1 MVSSTICFR
10 FYARL
15 DRHHAPIAAGG
26 CGRTSV
32 EIFTPW
38 FDNTPMF
45 QKSSALLYWHVWIF
59 FYRAQAAPAVVYS
72 FITRR
77 GINEYTTDNRVINE
91 YTTDN
96 RVVNEY
102 TTGHCIKQ
110 KSNF

>member
-1 MVSSTICFR
+1 
-10 FYARL
+10 
-15 DRHHAPIAAGG
+15 
-26 CGRTSV
+26 
-32 EIFTPW
+32 
-38 FDNTPMF
+38 MF

-96 RVVNEY
+96 RVINEY
-102 TTGHCIKQ
+102 TTAGAMYLDKQVKFLSLTGRRQADTCTYETATGSCITLLGGLMV
-110 KSNF
+110 FI